1 MSSNFWLL
9 EWFDFLFGR
18 LDAAAL
24 LIKCF
29 TRLLFLTLLVPSL
42 TDSADDDDDDDEETT
57 VSYSD
62 ESPLFEFSS
71 DEFWFEES
79 DEDRPLDDEDLA
91 DDWEDERSVFSMVPR
106 GFILLCID
114 FLDVEGT
121 VSAVDRFCLVY

>member
-1 MSSNFWLL
+1 M
-9 EWFDFLFGR
+9 
-18 LDAAAL
+18 
-24 LIKCF
+24 
-29 TRLLFLTLLVPSL
+29 PSL

-106 GFILLCID
+106 DFILLCID